1 MALTASKLKCEI
13 TKGSDQ
19 MREPFQ
25 GGWYE
30 CPVCHEKFHISAGNK
45 IWTFTKRVKGKP
57 IYYCSWGCVRR
68 TEVRADEQRTG
79 DSDGVPDD
87 RDGNRNA
94 GKAIE
99 IS

>member
-1 MALTASKLKCEI
+1 
-13 TKGSDQ
+13 

-57 IYYCSWGCVRR
+57 IYYCSWGCIRLMER
-68 TEVRADEQRTG
+68 E
-79 DSDGVPDD
+79 
-87 RDGNRNA
+87 
-94 GKAIE
+94 IE
-99 IS
+99 IRKEAKHGREG